1 MAGSEI
7 RSGHLHNVSGYIY
20 KARARVRAIVV
31 VGSSSAGLLELW
43 DTNVAPISATYVRS
57 GTTVTVTKSSHGL
70 PNGARIGISFYDA
83 GGTIATPGNYDI
95 TVVDANTF
103 TLVDINSGTI
113 SGTNNCKYV
122 YSTVA
127 GENAEWKA
135 TYHTAASDIFFNGF
149 SIPDQGLL
157 CKLGV
162 YCSITNMTSVSIY
175 YN

>member
-1 MAGSEI
+1 MAGSDVK
-7 RSGHLHNVSGYIY
+7 SGHLHGVSGYIY
-20 KARARVRAIVV
+20 KGRARIRALDV
-31 VGSSSAGLLELW
+31 VGSSSAGLLEVW
-43 DTNVAPISATYVRS
+43 DTNTAPISATYVRS

-70 PNGARIGISFYDA
+70 PNGARIGISFYDTSGA
-83 GGTIATPGNYDI
+83 IATPGNYRI

-113 SGTNNCKYV
+113 SGTKNCAYV

-127 GENAEWKA
+127 SENAEWKA

-149 SIPDQGLL
+149 TIPDEGLL
-157 CKLGV
+157 CKIGI
-162 YCSITNMTSVSIY
+162 YCAITNMSSVNVY